1 VSPLDPV
8 ALSHVPQHRAFVGM
22 GGNLGD
28 VQARLIAA
36 LADMAQLPGCRIEAV
51 SPLYQTKPV
60 DAGGP
65 DYLNA
70 VVVLRSNLGPHEL
83 LGALLGLETQ
93 HDRTRPYWHAPRTLD
108 LDLLAYGGTQRET
121 ARLSLPHPR
130 LTQRA
135 FVLAPLAAVL
145 ANLDAVAAASL
156 PPLPDQAT
164 CAKLVEAQGVILLDP
179 PEWQKAA
186 LAVTFPARNSSEK

>member
-1 VSPLDPV
+1 MISLDPA
-8 ALSHVPQHRAFVGM
+8 ALSPVPQHRAFVGV

-36 LADMAQLPGCRIEAV
+36 LADMARLPGCRTEAV
-51 SPLYQTKPV
+51 SPLFQTKPV

-70 VVVLRSNLGPHEL
+70 VVVLRSSLGPHEL
-83 LGALLGLETQ
+83 LGTLLGLEIQ

-108 LDLLAYGGTQRET
+108 LDLLAYGGIQRET

-145 ANLDAVAAASL
+145 VKLDAAAVALL
-156 PPLPDQAT
+156 PPLPDEAA
-164 CAKLVEAQGVILLDP
+164 CAKLVKAQGVVLLDA

-186 LAVTFPARNSSEK
+186 LAAGFPSRNSS